1 MIRRP
6 PRSTLFPYTTLFRSL
21 RPPRAD
27 RREAGRA
34 GRAGPGDRLLRQY
47 RALLGPAPSLRDH
60 GEGAVRQPPRLPLE
74 LSRRGPRRP
83 RTNTPI
89 GGRRRSR
96 RSNGDYSGPL
106 APAFPRSWIARA
118 KPALERW

>member
-34 GRAGPGDRLLRQY
+34 GRAGPGDRLLWQY

-83 RTNTPI
+83 PPRPPPGFGCAGAAGARTVVTPTRAF
-89 GGRRRSR
+89 GSGR
-96 RSNGDYSGPL
+96 
-106 APAFPRSWIARA
+106 AAT
-118 KPALERW
+118 

>member
-34 GRAGPGDRLLRQY
+34 GRAGPGDRLFRQY
-47 RALLGPAPSLRDH
+47 WALIGPAPSLRDH

-83 RTNTPI
+83 PPDLDSTLTSS
-89 GGRRRSR
+89 RSSSPTGLR
-96 RSNGDYSGPL
+96 IPRGNQARKL
-106 APAFPRSWIARA
+106 AA
-118 KPALERW
+118 